1 MVQATAQGVGLVN
14 GISMTGKEPDGNFT
28 FPKTSV
34 MYMIETMKE
43 LADGWTSQTSGI
55 VYTTYRRTSKMSDP
69 NLLYDYVEFV
79 DEVTS
84 KASKDPEEFSDA
96 LDIIE
101 EQGVAPERLLTGT
114 WYLCRRW

>member
-1 MVQATAQGVGLVN
+1 MKNKIVTLVMSNGAEIIGKYITDDFNSIIIYKPRMVQATAQGVGLVN

-55 VYTTYRRTSKMSDP
+55 AIP
-69 NLLYDYVEFV
+69 
-79 DEVTS
+79 
-84 KASKDPEEFSDA
+84 
-96 LDIIE
+96 
-101 EQGVAPERLLTGT
+101 TGG
-114 WYLCRRW
+114 LVK